1 MKGFVENVLMK
12 EGEGEEGDH
21 SSVLGKLVEDMLNF
35 VVRGLVTLVYF
46 SI

>member
-1 MKGFVENVLMK
+1 MKGFVEDVLMR
-12 EGEGEEGDH
+12 EGEEGDH

-35 VVRGLVTLVYF
+35 VVRGLGILVYF

>member
-1 MKGFVENVLMK
+1 MKGFVEDVLIRK
-12 EGEGEEGDH
+12 GEEGDH

-35 VVRGLVTLVYF
+35 VVKGLVILVYF